1 MALSPFEVLQ
11 RDREA
16 ANRFAAESSKARTKR
31 LLERAQ
37 MELVQRLAQA
47 GGAGSDS
54 FTAAQM
60 RVALVQVR
68 ETLRALTQGVLSE
81 ALDLGARGAERG
93 VQSTVDY
100 IGRAEAQHRG
110 IARPLP
116 FDTALM
122 FDRVA
127 RGSRASILRRLGS
140 DPNSPAGAG
149 VLGRYGANVFS
160 KFEQAMQQRLLQG
173 KSWAEARGDLAAAS
187 PFLRGAPEFWT
198 ERILRTET
206 MNAHG
211 GAAQEALTQVES
223 VVGQMLKILCATFD
237 NRTASDSYAVHGQI
251 RRPNEAFTS
260 WYGPYMHPPNRPND
274 REVVVPHNMS
284 WALPKNLEPMS
295 DAQVAA
301 RWAQEGRKGSPPPR
315 PLMSTVDR
323 ALIGKTSSP
332 PMAAATPAPGQQ
344 QAASA
349 VPAPPPPPV
358 LAPEPAPPPPVFL
371 VPPAPRA
378 PLPTQD
384 DYRQV
389 NFRSSFNF
397 ENKDPLANFHATTES
412 LFGRAFTD
420 ADLKALTGTD
430 INIAGAQSETRIFSN
445 TNGSG
450 QHELRVEARWTTA
463 DQDEVGQ
470 LVRRYKT
477 GPDGKTKVK
486 HELFV
491 LEDKYKGQ
499 GEGSKVIAQQLEQY
513 RREGVSS
520 VSLEAAWDGPYVW
533 AKAGWHVSDEDAWQ
547 KMRQRYS
554 DYVDSN
560 AQKLGITPA
569 AAKAMKQPKSVRE
582 IALGE
587 FGDAKVG
594 KDFLRTYYDAHG
606 EVVPME
612 LHVGSSD
619 YETALKYFKR

>member
-1 MALSPFEVLQ
+1 MALSPFEILQ

-16 ANRFAAESSKARTKR
+16 ANRFATQSSKARTKQ

-68 ETLRALTQGVLSE
+68 ETLRALTQGVLDE
-81 ALDLGARGAERG
+81 ALSMGARGAEQG

-100 IGRAEAQHRG
+100 IGRAEANHRG

-122 FDRVA
+122 FDRAA

-140 DPNSPAGAG
+140 DPNSSAGAG

-160 KFEQAMQQRLLQG
+160 KFEQAMQQRLIQG
-173 KSWAEARGDLAAAS
+173 KSWAETRGDLAAAS

-211 GAAQEALTQVES
+211 GASQEALNQVEA

-237 NRTASDSYAVHGQI
+237 GRTASDSYAVHGQI
-251 RRPNEAFTS
+251 RRPNEAFAS

-284 WALPKNLEPMS
+284 WALPKNLEPLS
-295 DAQVAA
+295 DAAVAA

-323 ALIGKTSSP
+323 SLIGKASSP

-344 QAASA
+344 QAGSA
-349 VPAPPPPPV
+349 LPPSP
-358 LAPEPAPPPPVFL
+358 APEPVLEAPAAPAPVVFT
-371 VPPAPRA
+371 PPAPRP
-378 PLPTQD
+378 PLPVQD

-389 NFRSSFNF
+389 NFRSSSTF
-397 ENKDPLANFHATTES
+397 ENRDSLANFHATTEA

-420 ADLKALTGTD
+420 ADLKTLTATN
-430 INIAGAQSETRIFSN
+430 INLAGAESETRVFSN
-445 TNGSG
+445 LTGRG
-450 QHELRVEARWTTA
+450 HELRVEARWVNSE
-463 DQDEVGQ
+463 QEEVGQ

-477 GPDGKTKVK
+477 GPDGRPQVK

-513 RREGVSS
+513 RQEGVSS

-533 AKAGWHVSDEDAWQ
+533 AKAGWHVSDESAWL
-547 KMRQRYS
+547 KMRERYS
-554 DYVDSN
+554 DFVDSQ

-569 AAKAMKQPKSVRE
+569 AAKAMKNPKNIRE
-582 IALGE
+582 IALSE
-587 FGDAKVG
+587 FGDQKVG
-594 KDFLRTYYDAHG
+594 KDFLRGYYDAHG
-606 EVVPME
+606 EVVPMD
-612 LHVGSSD
+612 LAVGSAD
-619 YETALKYFKR
+619 YEHALKYFKR